1 MSVSQYFSSDQQ
13 FLSLFSEKNKK
24 ANRIH
29 YTPLAVAKKAA
40 EFLCG
45 GLGNKILDI
54 GSGIGKFCFT
64 AAHYYPAYTFYG
76 IEQRGDLIEA
86 SEKTNETLQ
95 LSNVFFE
102 HKNFDQ
108 ITLTDY
114 HHFYFF
120 NSFDENIE
128 EDKLDYQVAFS
139 ENLYHYYNAQIHK
152 QLSKMPTGTRIATFF
167 TLDDIIPASYL
178 LIDTHFDE
186 GLKFYEKI

>member
-120 NSFDENIE
+120 NSFHENIE

>member
-76 IEQRGDLIEA
+76 IEQRDDLIAA
-86 SEKTNETLQ
+86 SVKANETLQ

-120 NSFDENIE
+120 NSFHENIE
-128 EDKLDYQVAFS
+128 EDKLDYQVVFS

>member
-54 GSGIGKFCFT
+54 GSCIGKFCFT

-120 NSFDENIE
+120 NSFHENIE